1 MNQTHSSRRG
11 QPRVTEL
18 SVTQPAELLAFL
30 LTRLPQ
36 ASRRKAKLLL
46 AHGQVS
52 VQGSVVTQY
61 NHALRPGDTVQIGW
75 GKVEAAAGPANV
87 RILFEDEHLIVVD
100 KPAGLLTM
108 ATPRE
113 KEHTAYRQLMDHL
126 QRGDPA
132 QRVYIVHR
140 LDRDTSGVLLFAKN
154 ADVQEA
160 LQTHWRD
167 AVQERTYAVLVE
179 GRVRNSEGTVTSWL
193 KESRTLQMVSSRV
206 PNGGQK
212 AITHYSVLQA
222 TDAYSLLQVRLET
235 GRKNQIRVHMQDLG
249 HSVVGDRKYGA
260 RGNPLG
266 RLGLHAQILAFVHP
280 TTRETLRFE
289 TEIPKK
295 FRALLL

>member
-1 MNQTHSSRRG
+1 M
-11 QPRVTEL
+11 TEL
-18 SVTQPAELLAFL
+18 SVTEPAELMAFL

-36 ASRRKAKLLL
+36 AGRRKAKLLL

-61 NHALRPGDTVQIGW
+61 NHALQAGETVRIQW
-75 GKVEAAAGPANV
+75 DKVEVEAGPGNV
-87 RILFEDEHLIVVD
+87 RILFEDAHLIVVD

-108 ATPRE
+108 ATPQE
-113 KEHTAYRQLMDHL
+113 KEHTAYRQLMDYL
-126 QRGDPA
+126 QRGDPT

-140 LDRDTSGVLLFAKN
+140 LDRDTSGVLLFAKS
-154 ADVQEA
+154 ADVQQA
-160 LQTHWRD
+160 LQANWRD
-167 AVQERTYAVLVE
+167 AVLERTYAVLVE

-193 KESRTLQMVSSRV
+193 KESRTLQMRSSRV

-222 TDAYSLLQVRLET
+222 TDAYSLLQARLET
-235 GRKNQIRVHMQDLG
+235 GRKNQIRVHMEDLG

-260 RGNPLG
+260 KGNPLG

-280 TTRETLRFE
+280 TTHETLRFE

>member
-1 MNQTHSSRRG
+1 MNQTHSGRRG

-18 SVTQPAELLAFL
+18 FVTEPAELMAFL

-36 ASRRKAKLLL
+36 TGRRKAKLLL

-52 VQGSVVTQY
+52 VRGSVVTQY
-61 NHALRPGDTVQIGW
+61 NHALRVGDEVRIRW
-75 GKVEAAAGPANV
+75 DKVEVKAGPGNV

-108 ATPRE
+108 ATTQE

-126 QRGDPA
+126 QQSDST

-140 LDRDTSGVLLFAKN
+140 LDRDTSGVLLFAKS

-160 LQTHWRD
+160 LQAHWRE
-167 AVQERTYAVLVE
+167 AVAERIYAVLVE
-179 GRVRNSEGTVTSWL
+179 GRVRNSAGTVTSWL
-193 KESRTLQMVSSRV
+193 KESRTLHVHSSRV
-206 PNGGQK
+206 PNGGRK
-212 AITHYSVLQA
+212 SITHYRVLQSS
-222 TDAYSLLQVRLET
+222 DDYSLLEVRLET

-249 HSVVGDRKYGA
+249 HSIVGDRKYGA
-260 RGNPLG
+260 KDNPIG
-266 RLGLHAQILAFVHP
+266 RLGLHAQTLAFVHP
-280 TTRETLRFE
+280 RTQETLRFE